1 MSLIKYLVGRII
13 SANYKIDQLKKEN
26 EQLKNELDSI
36 KTLWNGR
43 RMKDFFPIDTIPEI
57 IINRLKKI
65 DFSKHYPI
73 ELRIPWG
80 GNTHRTPQSL
90 GNQIPIHLTKW
101 LNIHFPE
108 IIFHKMKA
116 SGYPD
121 AKVSIEDIILLWEWK
136 SFNINKQ
143 EGARIVISKYPNTR
157 INQIL
162 NESEKK
168 YHIWV
173 EVNYDLKTN
182 VDTKEDIV
190 SITRIKL
197 NCIQPELEINTKF
210 EINTTM
216 KQINN
221 NHNIITI

>member
-1 MSLIKYLVGRII
+1 MEELQRII
-13 SANYKIDQLKKEN
+13 DN
-26 EQLKNELDSI
+26 LKNELHTV
-36 KTLWNGR
+36 KTKLNGGM
-43 RMKDFFPIDTIPEI
+43 MKDFFPIDTIPET
-57 IINRLKKI
+57 IINRLRKI
-65 DFSKHYPI
+65 EFKEHYPI
-73 ELRIPWG
+73 ELKIPWG

-90 GNQIPIHLTKW
+90 GNQIPIYLTKW

-182 VDTKEDIV
+182 INTKEDFI
-190 SITRIKL
+190 SITEIKL
-197 NCIQPELEINTKF
+197 NCIQPEAEIKTKF
-210 EINTTM
+210 EINTNRN
-216 KQINN
+216 QIDNN
-221 NHNIITI
+221 VNIIKI

>member
-1 MSLIKYLVGRII
+1 M
-13 SANYKIDQLKKEN
+13 
-26 EQLKNELDSI
+26 
-36 KTLWNGR
+36 
-43 RMKDFFPIDTIPEI
+43 
-57 IINRLKKI
+57 
-65 DFSKHYPI
+65 
-73 ELRIPWG
+73 
-80 GNTHRTPQSL
+80 
-90 GNQIPIHLTKW
+90 
-101 LNIHFPE
+101 
-108 IIFHKMKA
+108 
-116 SGYPD
+116 
-121 AKVSIEDIILLWEWK
+121 LLH
-136 SFNINKQ
+136 
-143 EGARIVISKYPNTR
+143 